1 MQQEFFAVARAGVL
15 LSVGFALTDTG
26 PGQAL
31 GDLVATALA
40 TLATPLLQMV
50 DPDILRT
57 GTELR
62 GAEGW
67 AIRVSEVCDGHGLAI
82 SLAAGLAALAPGL
95 RATLWRLVVGLVA
108 IQLFNLFRI
117 VSLALVLSSSPG
129 AFDFI
134 HAAVFPLLTVALLA
148 VCVLPLPRA
157 LPLLA
162 LALPLVLLWL
172 PLADT
177 VAKVLVPPANLIL
190 SLVAGVEIGQIA
202 ERAAG
207 WSVGTNLLASGEAG
221 QVRLFLA
228 PLRPADFALALPIIV
243 AAVAWTRQP
252 WWLVPTMLSMLAA
265 LTLAAFTAVW
275 GLAAAQPSATVLLPD
290 GTGAFIAQDFSPPE
304 MLRALIRLA
313 QNVLVHLNLLVLPFL
328 ILAAGR
334 RHA

>member
-1 MQQEFFAVARAGVL
+1 MQQGFFALARAGVL
-15 LSVGFALTDTG
+15 LAVGFALTDTG
-26 PGQAL
+26 AGQAL

-40 TLATPLLQMV
+40 TFATPLLQV
-50 DPDILRT
+50 FDPDILRT

-82 SLAAGLAALAPGL
+82 SLVAGLAALAPGL

-108 IQLFNLFRI
+108 IQLFNLVRI
-117 VSLALVLSSSPG
+117 VSLALVLSSAPG

-134 HAAVFPLLTVALLA
+134 HAVVFPLLTVALLA

-177 VAKVLVPPANLIL
+177 FAQVLVPPANLIL
-190 SLVAGVEIGQIA
+190 SMMAGAEIGQIA
-202 ERAAG
+202 ERTAG
-207 WSVGTNLLASGEAG
+207 WSVGTNLLASGNAG
-221 QVRLFLA
+221 QVSLFLA
-228 PLRPADFALALPIIV
+228 PLRPADFALALPVIV

-252 WWLVPTMLSMLAA
+252 LWLVPAILSMLAA
-265 LTLAAFTAVW
+265 LTLAAFTTVW
-275 GLAAAQPSATVLLPD
+275 GLAAAQPSATVLIPD
-290 GTGAFIAQDFSPPE
+290 GTGAFVAQDFSPPE
-304 MLRALIRLA
+304 TLRALIRLA

-328 ILAAGR
+328 IMAPGR